1 MRKISIS
8 MVFLMALAVVY
19 FQKNHNVNVDE
30 PVIASS
36 SHQLEW
42 IWQRLDRR
50 VVITFKGD
58 GRIIRDIDGTCGPRT
73 KVFDSTIDPNA
84 VVADGSKLIWY
95 ANQTCGSG
103 TTIDDLSSGTL
114 ERM

>member
-1 MRKISIS
+1 MRKISMSIVL
-8 MVFLMALAVVY
+8 MVVLAVAVVY
-19 FQKNHNVNVDE
+19 FHDVNANE
-30 PVIASS
+30 PVIVSS
-36 SHQLEW
+36 QIEW
-42 IWQRLDRR
+42 IWQRLDGR

-58 GRIIRDIDGTCGPRT
+58 GRIIRDIDGTCGLGT

-95 ANQTCGSG
+95 ANQTCGKG